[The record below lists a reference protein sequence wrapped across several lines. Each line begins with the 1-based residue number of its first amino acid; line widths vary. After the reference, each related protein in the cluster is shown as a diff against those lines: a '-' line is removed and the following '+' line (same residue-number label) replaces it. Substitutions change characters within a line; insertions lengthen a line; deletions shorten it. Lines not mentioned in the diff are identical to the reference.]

1 MNGHPD
7 EKMPALREIDR
18 QVLLDVL
25 AYAQE
30 LPDTG

>member
-7 EKMPALREIDR
+7 EKMPAL
-18 QVLLDVL
+18 LLDVL

-30 LPDTG
+30 LPDTR